1 MCNLLSSQVLLCQQK
16 NNNCGMCIGPT
27 QMENENVVYYFAG
40 LLHLVTS
47 RLDRSV
53 FMQLQPVYQSF
64 P

>member
-1 MCNLLSSQVLLCQQK
+1 
-16 NNNCGMCIGPT
+16 
-27 QMENENVVYYFAG
+27 MENENVVYYFAG

-47 RLDRSV
+47 RLESSV